1 MTVAMWSIVNV
12 HNVHV
17 HNMYSTLDVQYTGC
31 TVHWMYSTLDVHV
44 VCNNNDPALVTSAL
58 STDIMYTVL
67 QSHEVVVNVYTVR
80 NAVYPSGEQFHVVQP
95 SVITLDVDAIYGKH
109 SFCMTMYISCPPV
122 SKGTTMQDCTAES
135 A

>member
-17 HNMYSTLDVQYTGC
+17 HNMYSTLDV
-31 TVHWMYSTLDVHV
+31 HV
-44 VCNNNDPALVTSAL
+44 VCNNNDHALVTSAL

-80 NAVYPSGEQFHVVQP
+80 NAVYPSGEQFRVVEP
-95 SVITLDVDAIYGKH
+95 VKLSVITLDVDAIYGKH

-122 SKGTTMQDCTAES
+122 SKGTSIQDRTAES